1 MLTKLKILILTNIY
15 NGQNNFR
22 KEIIDALIKE
32 GHEVVLSA
40 PVQKETAKDEFVT
53 FRIIDTPF
61 NRHGVNPL
69 KDIRLTIKYIKLFR
83 RERPDVVLTFTI
95 KPNVYGGVAC
105 NLCHISQLA
114 NITGL
119 GLAVERKGWLQKVAI
134 MLYRI
139 GLMKSHTVFF
149 QNMSNMHF
157 CEERGIG
164 KRRKILLPGS
174 GVNLNH
180 FSLQGYP
187 PESPLKFIFLGRVM
201 REKGIDEY
209 ISAARIIKKR
219 HPDTVFHIVGAC
231 EPEYA
236 DRISSEQNGLIVYH
250 VRQADVRPFISM
262 CHCMIHPSYYPEG
275 MSNVLLESCATGR
288 PIITTDRPGCKEIV
302 EDGVNGFVIKLKDV
316 DDLVRKIE
324 QFIALPYEQKR
335 EMGLAAR
342 RKVEREFDRQIV
354 VREYLTTIES
364 ITNPSSMDALDEL
377 RNVNREL

>member
-1 MLTKLKILILTNIY
+1 MPTRLKILILTNIY

-22 KEIIDALIKE
+22 KEIIDALIKG

-40 PVQKETAKDEFVT
+40 PVQKETTKDESVA

-61 NRHGVNPL
+61 NRHGINPL
-69 KDIRLTIKYIKLFR
+69 KDIQLTIKYIKLLR
-83 RERPDVVLTFTI
+83 QERPDVVLTYTI
-95 KPNVYGGVAC
+95 KPNVYGGMAC
-105 NLCHISQLA
+105 NLCHIPHLA

-119 GLAVERKGWLQKVAI
+119 GLAVERKGWLQKVAV

-139 GLMKSHTVFF
+139 GLMKAHTVFF

-180 FSLQGYP
+180 FSLQQYP
-187 PESPLKFIFLGRVM
+187 PESPLRFIFLGRVM
-201 REKGIDEY
+201 RDKGIDEY
-209 ISAARIIKKR
+209 ISAARIIKKQ
-219 HPDTVFHIVGAC
+219 HPDTEFHIVGAC
-231 EPEYA
+231 EQEYIN
-236 DRISSEQNGLIVYH
+236 RMSSEQNEVIVYH
-250 VRQADVRPFISM
+250 GRHSDVRPFIGMS
-262 CHCMIHPSYYPEG
+262 HCMIHPSYYPEG

-288 PIITTDRPGCKEIV
+288 PIITTDRPGCREIV

-324 QFIALPYEQKR
+324 QFIALPYERKR

-354 VREYLTTIES
+354 VDAYLKTIE
-364 ITNPSSMDALDEL
+364 NVQEL
-377 RNVNREL
+377 L

>member
-1 MLTKLKILILTNIY
+1 MLTKHKILILTNVY
-15 NGQNNFR
+15 CGQNNFR
-22 KEIIDALIKE
+22 KEVIDAILNE
-32 GHEVVLSA
+32 GHDVVLSA
-40 PVQKETAKDEFVT
+40 PVRYEDVKNEHVAY
-53 FRIIDTPF
+53 RIIDTPF
-61 NRHGVNPL
+61 NRHGINPL
-69 KDIRLTIKYIKLFR
+69 KDLWLALRYVKLLR
-83 RERPDVVLTFTI
+83 QERPDIVLTFTI
-95 KPNVYGGVAC
+95 KPNVYGGMAC
-105 NLCHISQLA
+105 CLCKIPQLA

-119 GLAVERKGWLQKVAI
+119 GLAVERKGWLQKVAV

-139 GLMKSHTVFF
+139 GLMKTHTVFF

-180 FSLQGYP
+180 FSLQKYP

-201 REKGIDEY
+201 REKGIDEF

-219 HPDTVFHIVGAC
+219 HPDTEFHVVGAC
-231 EPEYA
+231 EPEYIN
-236 DRISSEQNGLIVYH
+236 RMSSEQNEVMVYH
-250 VRQADVRPFISM
+250 GRQSDVRPFIGMS
-262 CHCMIHPSYYPEG
+262 HCMIHPSYYPEG

-288 PIITTDRPGCKEIV
+288 PIITTDRPGCREIV

-354 VREYLTTIES
+354 VREYLSTIED
-364 ITNPSSMDALDEL
+364 IVHPSSMDALDEL
-377 RNVNREL
+377 RNVNIEL

>member
-1 MLTKLKILILTNIY
+1 
-15 NGQNNFR
+15 
-22 KEIIDALIKE
+22 
-32 GHEVVLSA
+32 
-40 PVQKETAKDEFVT
+40 
-53 FRIIDTPF
+53 
-61 NRHGVNPL
+61 
-69 KDIRLTIKYIKLFR
+69 
-83 RERPDVVLTFTI
+83 
-95 KPNVYGGVAC
+95 
-105 NLCHISQLA
+105 
-114 NITGL
+114 
-119 GLAVERKGWLQKVAI
+119 

-139 GLMKSHTVFF
+139 GLMKTHTVFF

-180 FSLQGYP
+180 FSLQEYP
-187 PESPLKFIFLGRVM
+187 PGSPLKFIFLGRVM

-219 HPDTVFHIVGAC
+219 HPDTEFHVVGAC

-236 DRISSEQNGLIVYH
+236 TKMTSGQADAIVYH

-288 PIITTDRPGCKEIV
+288 PVITTDRPGCKEIV

-324 QFIALPYEQKR
+324 QFIALPYEKKR

-342 RKVEREFDRQIV
+342 RKVEKEFDRNIV
-354 VREYLTTIES
+354 VKAYIEEISS
-364 ITNPSSMDALDEL
+364 IQNNAD
-377 RNVNREL
+377 

>member
-1 MLTKLKILILTNIY
+1 MSTILKILLLTNIY

-22 KEIIDALIKE
+22 KEIIETLIGK

-40 PVQKETAKDEFVT
+40 PICYDSAKNKPAAY
-53 FRIIDTPF
+53 RIIDTPF
-61 NRHGVNPL
+61 NRHSINPL
-69 KDIRLTIKYIKLFR
+69 KDIWLAIRYVKLLIE
-83 RERPDVVLTFTI
+83 ERPDVVLTFTI
-95 KPNVYGGVAC
+95 KPNVYGGLAC
-105 NLCHISQLA
+105 SLCRIPQLA

-119 GLAVERKGWLQKVAI
+119 GLAVERKGWLQKVAV

-139 GLMKSHTVFF
+139 GLMKTHTVFF

-180 FSLQGYP
+180 FSLQKYP

-201 REKGIDEY
+201 REKGIEEY
-209 ISAARIIKKR
+209 VSAARIIKKR
-219 HPDTVFHIVGAC
+219 HPNTEFHVVGAC
-231 EPEYA
+231 EPEYIN
-236 DRISSEQNGLIVYH
+236 RMSSEQNEVMVYH
-250 VRQADVRPFISM
+250 GRQSDVRPFIGMS
-262 CHCMIHPSYYPEG
+262 HCMIHPSYYPEG

-288 PIITTDRPGCKEIV
+288 PIITTDRPGCREIV

-354 VREYLTTIES
+354 VREYLSTIED
-364 ITNPSSMDALDEL
+364 IAHPSSMDALDEL
-377 RNVNREL
+377 RNVNIEL